1 LDLQTFCIVVILGG
15 IVFMLVRTM
24 LAAGRKRAKPRQVQK
39 IKRPS
44 GGAFALDD
52 ALDKLNETIRI
63 LDETLADRAPT
74 RGDAEGAR
82 FYVAYLVG
90 VAREIARMNRIAYG
104 PALETPIRMEL
115 IRFGISGGSTG
126 DALARILATDE
137 GQQGLTAGEM
147 DGVEACNP
155 DFRGTYFA
163 RIQTYFTDAQVR
175 GPR

>member
-1 LDLQTFCIVVILGG
+1 MDLQTLSIVLILGG
-15 IVFMLVRTM
+15 VVAMLVRTM
-24 LAAGRKRAKPRQVQK
+24 LAAGRRRAKPRQVRK

-63 LDETLADRAPT
+63 LDDTLAERAPT

-82 FYVAYLVG
+82 FYAAYLVG
-90 VAREIARMNRIAYG
+90 VAREVARMNRIAYG

-115 IRFGISGGSTG
+115 IRLGLSGNSSG

-137 GQQGLTAGEM
+137 GQQGLIAGEM
-147 DGVEACNP
+147 DGVEACDP